1 MGTRRK
7 KGESEE
13 GGGKWEMGRRIE
25 RGWRHDRRVGGLAR
39 ETEEWK
45 EGGGKTRE
53 WEEGG
58 EKTGE
63 WEGREGRQESGRRAE
78 GRQESRRVG
87 ETILKNSGRE
97 ERGEREVDNS

>member
-1 MGTRRK
+1 VGTRK
-7 KGESEE
+7 KTGESEE

-25 RGWRHDRRVGGLAR
+25 RGWKHDRRVGGLAR

-63 WEGREGRQESGRRAE
+63 WEEGRGKTGEWEGREGRQY
-78 GRQESRRVG
+78 
-87 ETILKNSGRE
+87 
-97 ERGEREVDNS
+97 